1 LKTKNIAMSKIK
13 IKNFGPIKEG
23 MLENDGWIDIKKVT
37 VFIGNQGSGK
47 STVAKVFSTL
57 SWLEK
62 AINRGDIE
70 KGKVTF
76 NMIKNFFQYQKIHN
90 YFKSN
95 TYIEYSGEKFHILC
109 DKSKQYPVV
118 TEVKSNSYI
127 VPKIMYVP
135 SERNFLSTIKDA
147 YNVKG
152 LPDNL
157 FTFAEELRKAQK
169 ESVKN
174 ISLPLKGYSYEYDEN
189 EDLSYVIGDDYRISL
204 IEAASGLQSF
214 IPLFLVSKN
223 LASFISKS
231 QDKVKTEM
239 TVTQAVRF
247 ANEIME
253 IMNNNILT
261 EKEKN
266 KLTKSVKARYFNKC
280 FINIVEEP
288 EQNLFPTSQQQMLNS
303 LLEFNNLSKGNKL
316 IMTTHS
322 PYLINFL
329 TLAVKADNVYK
340 TLTEKGFRLK
350 DPEFTQTDEIVPM
363 SSTVVADDLAIY
375 QFNEKDGTIKILPD
389 YRGLPSDENYLNSGL
404 EDSNELFAQLQ
415 EIERGWR

>member
-1 LKTKNIAMSKIK
+1 MRTKKIAMSKIK

-23 MLENDGWIDIKKVT
+23 MLDNDGWIDIKKVT

-47 STVAKVFSTL
+47 STVAKVISTFT
-57 SWLEK
+57 WIEK

-76 NMIKNFFQYQKIHN
+76 NMIKNFLQYQKIHN
-90 YFKSN
+90 YFRNN
-95 TYIEYSGEKFHILC
+95 TYIEYSGEKYHILC
-109 DKSKQYPVV
+109 DRSKQYPVV
-118 TEVKSNSYI
+118 TEVKGNSYI

-147 YNVKG
+147 YNVKN

-169 ESVKN
+169 ENVKKV
-174 ISLPLKGYSYEYDEN
+174 SLPLIGYFYEYDEN
-189 EDLSYVIGDDYRISL
+189 EDLSYVIGEDYRISL

-223 LASFISKS
+223 LSSFISKS
-231 QDKVKTEM
+231 QDKVKSEM

-303 LLEFNNLSKGNKL
+303 LLEFNNMSKGNKL
-316 IMTTHS
+316 VLTTHS
-322 PYLINFL
+322 PYLINYL
-329 TLAVKADNVYK
+329 TLAVKAGNVYK
-340 TLTEKGFRLK
+340 SLTEKGFRLK
-350 DPEFTQTDEIVPM
+350 DPEFSETNEIVPM

-375 QFNEKDGTIKILPD
+375 QLDEKKGIIKKLPD
-389 YRGLPSDENYLNSGL
+389 YKGLPSDENYLNSGL
-404 EDSNELFAQLQ
+404 EDSNELFAKLQ

>member
-1 LKTKNIAMSKIK
+1 MSKIK

-23 MLENDGWIDIKKVT
+23 MLDNEGWIDIKKVT

-47 STVAKVFSTL
+47 STVAKVFSTF
-57 SWLEK
+57 SWFEK

-76 NMIKNFFQYQKIHN
+76 NMIKNFLQYQKIHN
-90 YFKSN
+90 YFRSN

-174 ISLPLKGYSYEYDEN
+174 VSLPLKGYSYEYDEN

-266 KLTKSVKARYFNKC
+266 KLTKSVKVRYFNKC

-303 LLEFNNLSKGNKL
+303 LLEFNNMSKGNKL

-322 PYLINFL
+322 PYLINYL
-329 TLAVKADNVYK
+329 TLAVKAGMVNTAILNSDSKNK
-340 TLTEKGFRLK
+340 LNN
-350 DPEFTQTDEIVPM
+350 IVPEL
-363 SSTVVADDLAIY
+363 STVKFDDLVIY
-375 QFNEKDGTIKILPD
+375 ELDEKKGTINKLPD
-389 YRGLPSDENYLNSGL
+389 YKGLPSDENYLNGGL

-415 EIERGWR
+415 EIEKGWR

>member
-1 LKTKNIAMSKIK
+1 MSKIK

-375 QFNEKDGTIKILPD
+375 QLNEKDGTIKILPD